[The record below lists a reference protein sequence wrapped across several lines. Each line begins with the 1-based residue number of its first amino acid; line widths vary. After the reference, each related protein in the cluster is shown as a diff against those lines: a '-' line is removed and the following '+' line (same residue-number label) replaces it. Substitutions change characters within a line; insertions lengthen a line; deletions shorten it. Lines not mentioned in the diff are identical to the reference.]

1 VQAKLANRDE
11 EAFTSSRFVVVI
23 SMEKR
28 IVTQS
33 GEVWLGDDGLIRIEI
48 RNPREHTLQDAT
60 VDWTQLDARPH
71 SPVGSERAGLRSI
84 RSLGRSSLRPAPR
97 ASQPHL

>member
-1 VQAKLANRDE
+1 
-11 EAFTSSRFVVVI
+11 
-23 SMEKR
+23 M
-28 IVTQS
+28 TQS

-71 SPVGSERAGLRSI
+71 APVRLGAGRATLDSKLGPQLAATRAARVAASPVTQCT
-84 RSLGRSSLRPAPR
+84 PPT
-97 ASQPHL
+97 SQA